1 MLADVFSVSVLTGE
15 DPTVTCSGEFDMAV
29 ADRFREAVDE
39 VLATAPARVHF
50 DCSGIT
56 FIDSL
61 GLRALMHTDTRCR
74 QKGIAM
80 TITMSPW
87 MRRLFDTVGATQ
99 IFTLA

>member
-1 MLADVFSVSVLTGE
+1 
-15 DPTVTCSGEFDMAV
+15 
-29 ADRFREAVDE
+29 
-39 VLATAPARVHF
+39 
-50 DCSGIT
+50 
-56 FIDSL
+56 
-61 GLRALMHTDTRCR
+61 MHTDTRCR

>member
-61 GLRALMHTDTRCR
+61 GSERSCTRTRA
-74 QKGIAM
+74 AA
-80 TITMSPW
+80 
-87 MRRLFDTVGATQ
+87 RRASR
-99 IFTLA
+99 